1 MIFYLIMEPGRRYPG
16 TLKTAALTT
25 EEGRPFPGCF
35 ATCRTIV
42 EISSYLEFI
51 KESKR
56 LEGRRERTDPPLV
69 AQPPTYIKTEKKPEP
84 VDIRPESVKNA
95 QANSGKKSK
104 TDAAQEDVGSHPTL
118 KNQKQPADKT
128 PEKKLSHNSK
138 QARTVESFCITP
150 HNILFEQLGGI
161 KDIEKELTERV
172 LWPILQADQYRY
184 LGVTFGTG
192 ILLHA
197 PTGSGKT
204 AIVHALINKIHK
216 ELGRQISFYCINSTE
231 IIMSR
236 TGETEELLREIF
248 LEAKENAPSVIFLD
262 NVEIIST
269 RGENVSREMEKRIV
283 AQLCSCMDEVA
294 SHARPVLESLSR
306 SKSNFTSN
314 ATRGQISQSE
324 PVTSSTIVLNARPQ
338 PQQPN
343 GSGGR
348 AENRQGAPKEKPGL
362 VGIESASTG
371 QYRAVSQLDQNKIVI
386 VIGATSKINAI
397 DESLRRAGRF
407 DKDIPIPI
415 PSKRQRIDILQ
426 KLLIG
431 CKIDPNLDIQRI
443 AENTPGYVGADL
455 AALCREA
462 GHRCVCRIMQS
473 SNILDGMAKSM
484 ITLNDFL
491 FATQSLIPTA
501 LREGFATVPDVSLDD
516 IGALDFLKAEL
527 DRYLLQP
534 LKNPERFERLGLNRF
549 SGIIMFSVP
558 GQGKTLICKALSAK
572 AEINFISVKGP
583 ELLNMYYGE
592 SERAIRNVFAR
603 ARASAPCILFL
614 DEFDSLAK
622 RRGSGGSSSDVSDKV
637 VNTLLT
643 ELDGLHNNL
652 SGEHSLNAKNAQD
665 QIFIIAATNRIDIID
680 PGLLRPGRFDK
691 IIYIPLPNLEDRVN
705 ILYTIITRRR
715 ISLDKSLQNP
725 QDLREFLTEYLAKQ
739 TKGCTGAD
747 LEGLVRRAAMAVIA
761 ESQTGTEICKRH
773 FMTALSQTKASVNEE
788 DRIKYDMMAAHY
800 SKLCISENK

>member
-1 MIFYLIMEPGRRYPG
+1 MEPGRRHFG
-16 TLKTAALTT
+16 TCKNITSAADDGKSTAV
-25 EEGRPFPGCF
+25 CF

-42 EISSYLEFI
+42 EINGYLEFI

-56 LEGRRERTDPPLV
+56 LEGKQGKIDPPLV
-69 AQPPTYIKTEKKPEP
+69 AQPPVYIKTEKKPEP
-84 VDIRPESVKNA
+84 VDIRPENIKNA
-95 QANSGKKSK
+95 QTNSGGKTK
-104 TDAAQEDVGSHPTL
+104 TDTAQDTNTQQSAS
-118 KNQKQPADKT
+118 KSQKSSSDKT
-128 PEKKLSHNSK
+128 AERKSSHNSK
-138 QARTVESFCITP
+138 QSRSAASFCITP
-150 HNILFEQLGGI
+150 QNILFEQLGGI
-161 KDIEKELTERV
+161 SEIEKELTERV
-172 LWPILQADQYRY
+172 LWPILQADQYKY

-204 AIVHALINKIHK
+204 AIVHALVNKICTQ
-216 ELGRQISFYCINSTE
+216 LDRPINFYCINSTE
-231 IIMSR
+231 IITSK

-248 LEAKENAPSVIFLD
+248 QEARENGPSIIFID

-269 RGENVSREMEKRIV
+269 RGENVSREMERRIV
-283 AQLCSCMDEVA
+283 SQLCSCMDEVA
-294 SHARPVLESLSR
+294 SHVRPVIEPITNSQMNSNTNTPN
-306 SKSNFTSN
+306 KSN
-314 ATRGQISQSE
+314 QSMFLN
-324 PVTSSTIVLNARPQ
+324 SSAMVLNARPQ
-338 PQQPN
+338 TQQSSERIEDQKIAIKEN
-343 GSGGR
+343 DKHANSGTTS
-348 AENRQGAPKEKPGL
+348 K
-362 VGIESASTG
+362 
-371 QYRAVSQLDQNKIVI
+371 YRAVSHLDKNEVVI

-415 PSKRQRIDILQ
+415 PSKKQRIDILQ

-431 CKIDPNLDIQRI
+431 CKVCPNLDIQRI
-443 AENTPGYVGADL
+443 AESTPGYVGADL

-462 GHRCVCRIMQS
+462 GHRCICRIMRGT
-473 SNILDGMAKSM
+473 NVLDEMAKSM

-491 FATQSLIPTA
+491 LASQTLIPTA

-572 AEINFISVKGP
+572 AEINFISIKGP

-691 IIYIPLPNLEDRVN
+691 IIYIPLPNLEDRVK
-705 ILYTIITRRR
+705 ILYTIITRRK
-715 ISLDKSLQNP
+715 ISLEKSLQNP
-725 QDLREFLTEYLAKQ
+725 TYLKEFLTEYLASQ
-739 TKGCTGAD
+739 TKGYTGAD
-747 LEGLVRRAAMAVIA
+747 LDGLVKRAAMAVIA

-788 DRIKYDMMAAHY
+788 DRIKYDMMASRY
-800 SKLCISENK
+800 SKLYTLESNDK

>member
-1 MIFYLIMEPGRRYPG
+1 MEPGRRYFG
-16 TLKTAALTT
+16 THKDTALEYA
-25 EEGRPFPGCF
+25 EEKSTAVCF

-42 EISSYLEFI
+42 EINGYLEFI

-56 LEGRRERTDPPLV
+56 LEGKHEKPDPPLV
-69 AQPPTYIKTEKKPEP
+69 AEQPVYNRKEKKPEP
-84 VDIRPESVKNA
+84 VDIRPENVKNA
-95 QANSGKKSK
+95 QMNSASKPK
-104 TDAAQEDVGSHPTL
+104 TDTVQDSATPHSTSNNP
-118 KNQKQPADKT
+118 KPSSDKV
-128 PEKKLSHNSK
+128 PEKKPSHNSK
-138 QARTVESFCITP
+138 QTKTVSSFCIAP
-150 HNILFEQLGGI
+150 HNILFDQLGGI
-161 KDIEKELTERV
+161 DDIEKELTERV

-204 AIVHALINKIHK
+204 AIVHALINKICK
-216 ELGRQISFYCINSTE
+216 ELGRQINFYCVNSTE
-231 IIMSR
+231 IITSK

-248 LEAKENAPSVIFLD
+248 RESRENAPSVVFID
-262 NVEIIST
+262 NIEIIST
-269 RGENVSREMEKRIV
+269 RGENVSREMERRIV
-283 AQLCSCMDEVA
+283 SQLCSCMDEVA
-294 SHARPVLESLSR
+294 SQVRPVIEQVTKSQLS
-306 SKSNFTSN
+306 SADSTPNQMIQSTSFD
-314 ATRGQISQSE
+314 
-324 PVTSSTIVLNARPQ
+324 SSTMVLNARAQ
-338 PQQPN
+338 AQQP
-343 GSGGR
+343 SGHVEDQDM
-348 AENRQGAPKEKPGL
+348 ATKENTKYTHPGAIDG
-362 VGIESASTG
+362 G
-371 QYRAVSQLDQNKIVI
+371 QYRAVSHLDKNEIVI

-415 PSKRQRIDILQ
+415 PSKKQRVDILQ

-431 CKIDPNLDIQRI
+431 CKVSPNLDIQRI
-443 AENTPGYVGADL
+443 AESTPGYVGADL
-455 AALCREA
+455 ASLCREA
-462 GHRCVCRIMQS
+462 GHRCICRIMRGT
-473 SNILDGMAKSM
+473 NILDGMAKSM
-484 ITLNDFL
+484 ITLDDFL
-491 FATQSLIPTA
+491 LAARTLIPTA

-534 LKNPERFERLGLNRF
+534 LKSPERFERLGLDRF
-549 SGIIMFSVP
+549 SGIIMFSAP

-652 SGEHSLNAKNAQD
+652 SGEHSLNAKNAQN

-691 IIYIPLPNLEDRVN
+691 IIYIPLPDLEDRVN
-705 ILYTIITRRR
+705 ILYTIITRRK
-715 ISLDKSLQNP
+715 IALEKSLQNP
-725 QDLREFLTEYLAKQ
+725 LNLKEFLTEYLATQ
-739 TKGCTGAD
+739 TKGYTGAD
-747 LEGLVRRAAMAVIA
+747 LDGLVKRAAMAVIA
-761 ESQTGTEICKRH
+761 ESPTGTEICKRH

-788 DRIKYDMMAAHY
+788 DRIKYDMTAAHY
-800 SKLCISENK
+800 SKLCSLESRNK

>member
-1 MIFYLIMEPGRRYPG
+1 MEPGRKYPG
-16 TLKTAALTT
+16 TLKSTAFATD
-25 EEGRPFPGCF
+25 ERKPSAVCF
-35 ATCRTIV
+35 ATCRTLI
-42 EISSYLEFI
+42 EINGYLEFI
-51 KESKR
+51 RESRR
-56 LEGRRERTDPPLV
+56 LEGKHERTDPPLV
-69 AQPPTYIKTEKKPEP
+69 AQPPIYIKTEKKSEP
-84 VDIRPESVKNA
+84 VDIRPESIKHA
-95 QANSGKKSK
+95 QASSGSKSK
-104 TDAAQEDVGSHPTL
+104 MDTSQEAATQHSTS
-118 KNQKQPADKT
+118 KSQKSSADKT
-128 PEKKLSHNSK
+128 PEKKPSHGPK
-138 QARTVESFCITP
+138 QTRAVASFCITP
-150 HNILFEQLGGI
+150 HNILFEQLGGV
-161 KDIEKELTERV
+161 KDIERELTERV

-192 ILLHA
+192 IILHA

-204 AIVHALINKIHK
+204 AIVHALINKICK
-216 ELGRQISFYCINSTE
+216 ELGRPISFYCINSTE
-231 IIMSR
+231 IIMSK
-236 TGETEELLREIF
+236 TGETEELLRDVF
-248 LEAKENAPSVIFLD
+248 QEAKENAPSVIFLD

-269 RGENVSREMEKRIV
+269 RGENVSREMERRIV

-294 SHARPVLESLSR
+294 SQARPVLESSL
-306 SKSNFTSN
+306 KPEPTNTNASNQS
-314 ATRGQISQSE
+314 SQAVS
-324 PVTSSTIVLNARPQ
+324 VNSSAIVLNARPQ
-338 PQQPN
+338 SQQSTGKP
-343 GSGGR
+343 
-348 AENRQGAPKEKPGL
+348 ENRQTASKE
-362 VGIESASTG
+362 STG
-371 QYRAVSQLDQNKIVI
+371 KYHAVSHLDRNEVVI

-415 PSKRQRIDILQ
+415 PSKKQRIDILQ
-426 KLLIG
+426 KLLLG
-431 CKIDPNLDIQRI
+431 CKVDPNLDIQRI

-462 GHRCVCRIMQS
+462 GHRCICRIMRG

-491 FATQSLIPTA
+491 LAAKTLIPTA

-516 IGALDFLKAEL
+516 IGALDFLKMEL

-715 ISLDKSLQNP
+715 IALEKSLQNP
-725 QDLREFLTEYLAKQ
+725 QELKEFLTEYLAKQ
-739 TKGCTGAD
+739 TKGYTGAD
-747 LEGLVRRAAMAVIA
+747 LEGLVRRAAMAVVA
-761 ESQTGTEICKRH
+761 ESQTDMEICRRH

-788 DRIKYDMMAAHY
+788 DKIRYDMMAAHY
-800 SKLCISENK
+800 SKLCTAENT

>member
-1 MIFYLIMEPGRRYPG
+1 MEPGRRHPG
-16 TLKTAALTT
+16 TLKSTALTT
-25 EEGRPFPGCF
+25 EEVKPFPRCF
-35 ATCRTIV
+35 ATCRTII
-42 EISSYLEFI
+42 EINSYLEFI
-51 KESKR
+51 KELKR
-56 LEGRRERTDPPLV
+56 LEGKRERTDPPLV
-69 AQPPTYIKTEKKPEP
+69 AQPPTYIKTEKKLEP
-84 VDIRPESVKNA
+84 VDIRPENIKNA
-95 QANSGKKSK
+95 QANSGGKSK
-104 TDAAQEDVGSHPTL
+104 IDIAQEGVGSHPIL
-118 KNQKQPADKT
+118 KSQKQSADKT
-128 PEKKLSHNSK
+128 PEKKISHNSK
-138 QARTVESFCITP
+138 QTRTVESFCIAP
-150 HNILFEQLGGI
+150 HNILFEQLGGV

-269 RGENVSREMEKRIV
+269 RGENVSREMERRIV

-294 SHARPVLESLSR
+294 SHVRPVLESLSK
-306 SKSNFTSN
+306 SKSDVTNN
-314 ATRGQISQSE
+314 AHGQINQST
-324 PVTSSTIVLNARPQ
+324 PVNSSTIVLNARPQ
-338 PQQPN
+338 PQQSS

-348 AENRQGAPKEKPGL
+348 TENRQGTSKEKPEPIGT
-362 VGIESASTG
+362 ESANAN
-371 QYRAVSQLDQNKIVI
+371 QYRAVSQLDKNEIVI

-415 PSKRQRIDILQ
+415 PSKKQRIDILQ
-426 KLLIG
+426 KLLMG
-431 CKIDPNLDIQRI
+431 CKIDPNLNIQRI

-462 GHRCVCRIMQS
+462 GHRCVCRIMRS
-473 SNILDGMAKSM
+473 SNILDGMTKSM

-491 FATQSLIPTA
+491 LAAQTLIPTA

-715 ISLDKSLQNP
+715 ISLDKTLQNP
-725 QDLREFLTEYLAKQ
+725 HDLREFLTEYLAKQ
-739 TKGCTGAD
+739 TKGYTGAD

-761 ESQTGTEICKRH
+761 ESQIGTEICKRH

-800 SKLCISENK
+800 SKLCISESK